1 MAPLKIIGA
10 GFGRTSTDS
19 LRHALDILGYNTH
32 HMKSIFQDPDQ
43 DMDDFYYAAKNNG
56 QDVDWDKIYK
66 KYDAA
71 VDWPTCTFYKQLM
84 EKYPDAKVI
93 LTVRSA
99 DSWYQSAIKT
109 LHVHYIH
116 PDFNSEFAQK
126 FKRMV
131 GAVILNGTFNDPEKA
146 HREEEVKKMFSDHIE
161 EVKRH
166 VPPEK
171 LYVMQVGEG
180 WEGLCQFLG
189 KEIPDVPYPRI
200 NSKDEFLKNMENFNK
215 NF

>member
-1 MAPLKIIGA
+1 
-10 GFGRTSTDS
+10 
-19 LRHALDILGYNTH
+19 
-32 HMKSIFQDPDQ
+32 MKSMFEDPDQ
-43 DMDDFYYAAKNNG
+43 NLDDFYYAAKSNG
-56 QDVDWDKIYK
+56 KNVDWDRIYK

-93 LTVRSA
+93 LTVRSPG
-99 DSWYQSAIKT
+99 SWYQSAMKT
-109 LHVHYIH
+109 LHTHYMH

-131 GAVILNGTFNDPEKA
+131 EAVILNGTFNDPEKA
-146 HREEEVKKMFSDHIE
+146 NKEEEVKKMFTDHIE
-161 EVKRH
+161 EVKNH

-180 WEGLCQFLG
+180 WEGLCKFLG
-189 KEIPDVPYPRI
+189 KEVPDVPYPRI
-200 NSKDEFLKNMENFNK
+200 NSKDEFLKNMEVFNK